1 MEKVKQDELKA
12 ELVRMCTYLHLLRE
26 IEMDKH
32 VYDMELMD
40 RLKKI
45 IKHIDKAI
53 KRLDKEGGKYE
64 S

>member
-12 ELVRMCTYLHLLRE
+12 ELVRMCTYLNLFCT

-45 IKHIDKAI
+45 TKHIDKAI
-53 KRLDKEGGKYE
+53 KRLDKERGKYE

>member
-1 MEKVKQDELKA
+1 MKRTKRDELKA
-12 ELVRMCTYLHLLRE
+12 ELVRMCIYLDLFCE

-45 IKHIDKAI
+45 TKHIDKAI